1 MENNI
6 QNKSFLE
13 IPLTPCSNIHLF
25 KQLHLF
31 ISQNNLPID
40 ITLRPTSISRP
51 KSIQT
56 GGGEAPFI
64 YQHEYTPYTLFSN
77 FMDRIFLQ
85 KKQDN
90 IQDTENKKVLDSMF
104 SKDKTK
110 KQILQSLETISDQ
123 KKKEDAIKEEAKK
136 QESKKEEEK
145 TQPKEE
151 PKTEKP
157 KIIIKPIE
165 ETNKLYMHIQTNHPN
180 PIEAIKGTKLY
191 YLYQRQQENLCAHL
205 V

>member
-40 ITLRPTSISRP
+40 ITTSKSTSTSITRSR
-51 KSIQT
+51 SIQT
-56 GGGEAPFI
+56 GGGDLFVYQEA
-64 YQHEYTPYTLFSN
+64 YTPYTLFSN
-77 FMDRIFLQ
+77 FMDKLFLQ
-85 KKQDN
+85 KRQDN
-90 IQDTENKKVLDSMF
+90 IQDTENKKVLESMF

-110 KQILQSLETISDQ
+110 EQILQSLETISDQ
-123 KKKEDAIKEEAKK
+123 KKKEDAKKEDA
-136 QESKKEEEK
+136 KKEEETKPK
-145 TQPKEE
+145 TPPKEE

-180 PIEAIKGTKLY
+180 PIDAIKGTKLY

>member
-1 MENNI
+1 
-6 QNKSFLE
+6 
-13 IPLTPCSNIHLF
+13 
-25 KQLHLF
+25 
-31 ISQNNLPID
+31 
-40 ITLRPTSISRP
+40 
-51 KSIQT
+51 
-56 GGGEAPFI
+56 
-64 YQHEYTPYTLFSN
+64 
-77 FMDRIFLQ
+77 MDRIFLQ

-110 KQILQSLETISDQ
+110 EQILQSLETISDQ
-123 KKKEDAIKEEAKK
+123 KKKEDAIKEE
-136 QESKKEEEK
+136 SKKEEEK
-145 TQPKEE
+145 PQPKEE
-151 PKTEKP
+151 PKKEKP

>member
-6 QNKSFLE
+6 LNKRSLE

-40 ITLRPTSISRP
+40 ITTSLP
-51 KSIQT
+51 PPPVLQT
-56 GGGEAPFI
+56 GGGSAPFI
-64 YQHEYTPYTLFSN
+64 YQPEYTPYTVFSN
-77 FMDRIFLQ
+77 FMDKLFLQ
-85 KKQDN
+85 KKHDD
-90 IQDTENKKVLDSMF
+90 IQDSENKKVLETMF

-110 KQILQSLETISDQ
+110 TQILQSLETISNQ
-123 KKKEDAIKEEAKK
+123 KKKEDA
-136 QESKKEEEK
+136 KKEEQAK
-145 TQPKEE
+145 KEE
-151 PKTEKP
+151 PKKEQQPKTKEPP

-165 ETNKLYMHIQTNHPN
+165 ETTKLYMRIQTDHPI
-180 PIEAIKGTKLY
+180 PINAIKGTKLY
-191 YLYQRQQENLCAHL
+191 YLYQRQQENQCAHL

>member
-1 MENNI
+1 
-6 QNKSFLE
+6 
-13 IPLTPCSNIHLF
+13 
-25 KQLHLF
+25 
-31 ISQNNLPID
+31 
-40 ITLRPTSISRP
+40 
-51 KSIQT
+51 
-56 GGGEAPFI
+56 
-64 YQHEYTPYTLFSN
+64 
-77 FMDRIFLQ
+77 MDRIFLQ